1 MQAES
6 PAALEPVEAVG
17 AALGNKAL
25 SAEVGVWQSQDIQ
38 VNLGQEGLSNLSAVY
53 TVYSPTEALFCD
65 NKMKCKG
72 RQKHGNIER
81 Q

>member
-25 SAEVGVWQSQDIQ
+25 RAEAGVWQSQDIQ

-53 TVYSPTEALFCD
+53 TVYSPTEA
-65 NKMKCKG
+65 
-72 RQKHGNIER
+72 
-81 Q
+81 